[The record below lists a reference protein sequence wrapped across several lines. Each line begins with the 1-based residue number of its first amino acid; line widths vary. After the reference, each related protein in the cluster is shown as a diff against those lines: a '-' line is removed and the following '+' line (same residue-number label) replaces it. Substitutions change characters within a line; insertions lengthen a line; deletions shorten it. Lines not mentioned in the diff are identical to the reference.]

1 MYILILNKFFKFFH
15 YSLVK
20 LIIHIPYL
28 DIFDTD
34 LLHLI
39 KYFYLGMIGIDS
51 DGNIGAGT
59 STNGAIHK
67 IPGYIYP
74 NYSIKISSNN

>member
-1 MYILILNKFFKFFH
+1 MYIFILNMFFKLLIIH

-20 LIIHIPYL
+20 LIIYLPYL
-28 DIFDTD
+28 DIFNED

-39 KYFYLGMIGIDS
+39 KFFWPGMIGIDS

-67 IPGYIYP
+67 IPGYLNTYTLI
-74 NYSIKISSNN
+74 ILLC